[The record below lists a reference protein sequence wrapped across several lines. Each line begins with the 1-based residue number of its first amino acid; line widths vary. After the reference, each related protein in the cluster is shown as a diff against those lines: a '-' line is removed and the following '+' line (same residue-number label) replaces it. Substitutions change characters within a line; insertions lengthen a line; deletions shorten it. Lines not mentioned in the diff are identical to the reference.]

1 MVLVKELEDPTPP
14 NNIGNSPTISA
25 SNEWSPLHTLLIGRA
40 SHSLFPSEP
49 PHMIRATMPSP
60 HHHLFYPHHRFPA
73 SIVAKADEELDNF
86 ARVMT
91 EKFGIKVYR
100 PREVDWDNE
109 ANGYTGAMPRDGLMV
124 VGRTVVE
131 ACFAW
136 GCRREEVDLAFGGV
150 LEEIQVQVVREVK
163 EKEKEKEKEEKEG
176 EGAGEEDVNVR
187 ICRAPKILGR
197 DTIYDGLLDEDEN
210 GEDQDVD
217 VDGNIDHGPCAENG
231 VVVRKKWAIN
241 NTRPA
246 FDCADF
252 MRFGTVLI
260 GQLSHVTNPKGVDY
274 LRAVLPS
281 PYTVELLNTTDDHAM
296 HIDATILPL
305 RHGTLIYCP
314 LRVTEEELRR
324 HEVFRDWELRPLP
337 WNPEEEEEEEDG
349 PPMYMCSKWLVLN
362 ALSVN
367 ETTIV
372 VEERQERFARWLEE
386 EFGMEV
392 VRLPFRH
399 VNSLGGSFHCATVD
413 LVRGE
418 F

>member
-1 MVLVKELEDPTPP
+1 MSSSSRARGNIPTC
-14 NNIGNSPTISA
+14 TISA

-40 SHSLFPSEP
+40 SSSLFPSEP

-60 HHHLFYPHHRFPA
+60 HQHHLFYPHHAFPA

-91 EKFGIKVYR
+91 ERFGIKVYR
-100 PREVDWDNE
+100 PEIVDWNGK
-109 ANGYTGAMPRDGLMV
+109 ANGGSRSGGYTGAMPRDGLMV

-136 GCRREEVDLAFGGV
+136 GCRRGEVEEAYGGPGGG
-150 LEEIQVQVVREVK
+150 
-163 EKEKEKEKEEKEG
+163 EG
-176 EGAGEEDVNVR
+176 EGKKKNVNVR

-197 DTIYDGLLDEDEN
+197 DTVYDGLLDEDE
-210 GEDQDVD
+210 DQDVD
-217 VDGNIDHGPCAENG
+217 EDMHHEPHAENG
-231 VVVRKKWAIN
+231 VKKKRKWAIN

-252 MRFGTVLI
+252 MRFDIVLI
-260 GQLSHVTNPKGVDY
+260 GQLSNVTNPKGVDY

-296 HIDATILPL
+296 HCIDATILPL

-337 WNPEEEEEEEDG
+337 WNPEEEEEEEEEEDG

-386 EFGMEV
+386 EFGTEV

>member
-1 MVLVKELEDPTPP
+1 M
-14 NNIGNSPTISA
+14 
-25 SNEWSPLHTLLIGRA
+25 
-40 SHSLFPSEP
+40 
-49 PHMIRATMPSP
+49 MRATMPSP
-60 HHHLFYPHHRFPA
+60 HLAEFCPHHPFPV
-73 SIVAKADEELDNF
+73 SIVAKADQELDNF

-91 EKFGIKVYR
+91 ERFGMKVYR
-100 PREVDWDNE
+100 PKEVDWTK
-109 ANGYTGAMPRDGLMV
+109 ANGGRGGYTGAMPRDGLMV

-136 GCRREEVDLAFGGV
+136 GCRRGEVESAFGDILKGITERAQEVD
-150 LEEIQVQVVREVK
+150 ES
-163 EKEKEKEKEEKEG
+163 
-176 EGAGEEDVNVR
+176 VR
-187 ICRAPKILGR
+187 ICRAPKIVGR
-197 DTIYDGLLDEDEN
+197 DTLYDGLLDVDDANANANNNEGNNPGQQSNRPEN
-210 GEDQDVD
+210 GEQKD
-217 VDGNIDHGPCAENG
+217 
-231 VVVRKKWAIN
+231 KWAIN

-260 GQLSHVTNPKGVDY
+260 GQLSNVTNQKGVDY
-274 LRAVLPS
+274 LRAVLPE
-281 PYTVELLNTTDDHAM
+281 PYTVELLNTTDEHAM

-305 RHGTLIYCP
+305 RQGVLVYCP

-337 WNPEEEEEEEDG
+337 WNPEEEEEDGDEDDDKEE
-349 PPMYMCSKWLVLN
+349 PPRYMCSKWLVLN
-362 ALSVN
+362 ALSID
-367 ETTIV
+367 EKTIV
-372 VEERQERFARWLEE
+372 VEEKQERFAKWLEE